1 MSVMRVI
8 SYNKNG
14 EEIKTKETML
24 LNDNVYKILKK
35 YIQKPIIS
43 KTTTNTDKVL
53 VKV

>member
-1 MSVMRVI
+1 MSVMIVT

-14 EEIKTKETML
+14 EEIKSKVTML
-24 LNDNVYKILKK
+24 LYDNVYKILKK

-43 KTTTNTDKVL
+43 KSTTNPDKVL